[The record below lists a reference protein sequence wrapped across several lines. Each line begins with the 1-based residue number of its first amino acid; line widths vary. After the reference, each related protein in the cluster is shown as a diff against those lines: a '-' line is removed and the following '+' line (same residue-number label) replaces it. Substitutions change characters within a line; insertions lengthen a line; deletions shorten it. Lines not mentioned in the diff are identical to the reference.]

1 MAMFFFPSDAIPMF
15 FRHTFPPLLMHLFG
29 LHHRWRCFLMFFR
42 CPSISWFQV
51 VSERL
56 IHLFLQLG
64 HLRVFQIIFQ
74 VIFLFSIFWK
84 HHEDDTNVLPYC
96 TIIVDSKGGWP
107 CEKAWYSKCF
117 YLMVCYEIEKGLPHV
132 VIKTFVIYFFHTWS
146 MKISGIHI
154 LSALLQVG

>member
-1 MAMFFFPSDAIPMF
+1 M
-15 FRHTFPPLLMHLFG
+15 
-29 LHHRWRCFLMFFR
+29 
-42 CPSISWFQV
+42 
-51 VSERL
+51 SERL

-107 CEKAWYSKCF
+107 CEKAGYSKCF
-117 YLMVCYEIEKGLPHV
+117 CLMVCYEIEMGIHYA
-132 VIKTFVIYFFHTWS
+132 VIKPLSYLFSYLIYENIRHPDTASFAASRITLVK
-146 MKISGIHI
+146 M
-154 LSALLQVG
+154 L

>member
-1 MAMFFFPSDAIPMF
+1 M
-15 FRHTFPPLLMHLFG
+15 R
-29 LHHRWRCFLMFFR
+29 MFFR

-107 CEKAWYSKCF
+107 CEKAWYSKCL
-117 YLMVCYEIEKGLPHV
+117 YLMVCNEIEKGLHHPLV
-132 VIKTFVIYFFHTWS
+132 ETSVIYIFFILDLWRYPASRYYQLCCKYDNFCEDVASFVIV
-146 MKISGIHI
+146 KSGTKTKRNT
-154 LSALLQVG
+154 